1 MLSNLTIKWKLIL
14 STSISILSLV
24 VMVIFMNQSISSI
37 SQLEKA
43 EKKLIELRADMKT
56 LRIIERSFLLNN
68 NSNEKQKFNKS
79 LAILKKDSKILFDLL
94 EQNNISTSSLKE
106 FDKIIDAYN
115 VCFLK
120 VFSKQKIIGFSQT
133 EGLYGTLRKEASNIQ
148 NIVIDIKYYKL
159 LSAIYELRKH
169 EKDFILRRE
178 QKYIDKALTVIS
190 RINKN
195 VSKNQ
200 KSFTKE
206 QKVKVL
212 NSLKEY
218 KKAFI
223 SLTNTEKELGLKRTD
238 GLNGKMV
245 RTIDKTTVI
254 IKDLVKSLN
263 NEVEKLKSS
272 KNTQISI
279 ISFIIMIII
288 SILAIIIGKS
298 IFKSLKSLEVA
309 TDELRKTGK
318 ASNRIDITN
327 NDEIAQISKNINQ
340 YLDGIEEGIKDDMRF
355 INDTQSVMAKVSKG
369 WIFDHIK
376 ADTKNPALIEL
387 KTTVN
392 EALSSLEHKFKLL
405 NKILEEYT
413 RLDYRNKLQLEDIE
427 KGGLFDNLINDIN
440 SLQST
445 ITKMLIENKANGMTL
460 EQSSTVLLNN
470 VDNLNKNSN
479 EAAAALEETAAAL
492 EDITSNISN
501 NTNTVIGMAEQGKE
515 LKSAVA
521 KGQKLANETTVA
533 MDDIDKEVSAINE
546 SITVIDQIAFQT
558 NILSLNAAVEAA
570 TAGESGKGFAVVAQ
584 EVRNLASRSADAANE
599 IKILVTNAIEKAN
612 RGKSISNDMT
622 DGYTSLNNSIT
633 KTLTMISDVEMA
645 SKEQKVGIEQIND
658 SISQL
663 DQQTQQNANIASQT
677 QCVAHQTDKIAKL
690 VVSDANEK
698 EFNGKDTT
706 KAKHMEDCE
715 TQI

>member
-558 NILSLNAAVEAA
+558 NIVSLNAAVEAA
-570 TAGESGKGFAVVAQ
+570 TAGEAGKGFAVVAQ
-584 EVRNLASRSADAANE
+584 EVRNLATRSADAANE